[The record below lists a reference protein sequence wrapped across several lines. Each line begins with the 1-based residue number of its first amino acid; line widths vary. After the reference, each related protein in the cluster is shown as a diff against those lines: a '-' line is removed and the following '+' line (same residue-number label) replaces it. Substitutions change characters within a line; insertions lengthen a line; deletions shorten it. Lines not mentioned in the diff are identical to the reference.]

1 MAPPIEQVTAQGYDL
16 QFGTN
21 FLGHYYLTTLL
32 LPALLAG
39 AKSSADGKARVVNTS
54 SMAHIAGA
62 LDYNTFKDS
71 PKRKKSSTI
80 NLYNQSKF
88 ANIVFSNELAR
99 RYGDQGI
106 VSTALNPGNLR
117 SDLQRHVTL
126 PGAIAALVHK
136 LFLHPTPLGALTQL
150 YAGTSVEGKT
160 FNGKYLIPWARIGS
174 AISAANDPQQSK
186 QLWEWAEEQVAS
198 I

>member
-71 PKRKKSSTI
+71 PKRKKSSTM

-99 RYGDQGI
+99 RFGDQGI
-106 VSTALNPGNLR
+106 VSTALHPGILS
-117 SDLQRHVTL
+117 SDLQRHMKI
-126 PGAIAALVHK
+126 PGLELIK
-136 LFLHPTPLGALTQL
+136 SMFLYPTPQGALTQL
-150 YAGTSVEGKT
+150 YAGTSAEGIE
-160 FNGKYLIPWARIGS
+160 FNGKYLIPWARIGT
-174 AISAANDPQQSK
+174 AAAATNDPQQAR
-186 QLWEWAEEQVAS
+186 QLWEWAEEQVAN